1 MSYGQTYI
9 VKTTGSDLRT
19 ETSRQAF
26 SQIGSSCYSGDITL
40 SLRHAFCDVTLKDIP
55 SLIHEVQQQQSG
67 LQYLCEASK
76 IPVSSSFYLALN
88 EFEWAR
94 NFVVTEATSPSIS
107 NQIAKLRDKL
117 PWLDNDESRVYF
129 ELVGDTANKFADILF
144 IASKAYTQ
152 GMCFISLYFEGV
164 IYVTLEDITSDTQPL
179 LGISFPDISGS
190 SGDGATLAL
199 YENEGPWMKLSVW
212 EVQTSSEQQEESK
225 QAAEKPGSLSSDSY
239 FQTYIILKG
248 KCKGSSGGMRDV
260 MFMFNNWCYYGQVE
274 LMSKINMADIPY
286 ALPALRIQQSKLK
299 YVSDITSLPSAS
311 LFAEAMEH
319 ASEKQLT
326 MQSLAADSR
335 THLEDLLHSTS
346 ARQYSWLEDETKST
360 FFKFACCDKTN
371 ILDNIELLAVKSYN
385 PSGIISISFYYSG
398 SWYLVLDEGG
408 DDLPLLDSTFP
419 DISNRGSSYVIQNS
433 PTGVDGWNELRQMSI
448 CCNQITSQVSNQ
460 SIPTSAEVNRLE
472 KKLEEVGSCCE
483 PDSDE
488 EAAWDVDGKPRAGP
502 HHSDCEESSSGSCK
516 DDAIAEKDSP
526 DIVDEE
532 GDIYAQLDRLDLMLN
547 NELEGLAPLL
557 NNDAPT

>member
-212 EVQTSSEQQEESK
+212 EVQSSPEQ
-225 QAAEKPGSLSSDSY
+225 GS
-239 FQTYIILKG
+239 
-248 KCKGSSGGMRDV
+248 
-260 MFMFNNWCYYGQVE
+260 
-274 LMSKINMADIPY
+274 
-286 ALPALRIQQSKLK
+286 
-299 YVSDITSLPSAS
+299 
-311 LFAEAMEH
+311 
-319 ASEKQLT
+319 QL
-326 MQSLAADSR
+326 L
-335 THLEDLLHSTS
+335 
-346 ARQYSWLEDETKST
+346 
-360 FFKFACCDKTN
+360 
-371 ILDNIELLAVKSYN
+371 
-385 PSGIISISFYYSG
+385 G
-398 SWYLVLDEGG
+398 
-408 DDLPLLDSTFP
+408 
-419 DISNRGSSYVIQNS
+419 
-433 PTGVDGWNELRQMSI
+433 
-448 CCNQITSQVSNQ
+448 
-460 SIPTSAEVNRLE
+460 AEVNRLE

-502 HHSDCEESSSGSCK
+502 HHFDCEESSSGSCK